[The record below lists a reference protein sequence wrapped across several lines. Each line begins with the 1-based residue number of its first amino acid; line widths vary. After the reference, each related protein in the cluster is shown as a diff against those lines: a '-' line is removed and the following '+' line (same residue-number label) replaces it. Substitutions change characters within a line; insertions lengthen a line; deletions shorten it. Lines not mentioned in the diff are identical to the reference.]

1 MNGFSLSRLIRGSV
15 FFNVLNM
22 TTVEVFFQKSP
33 DNPSGD
39 TRGIEGLTYEVFWG
53 TARVERGTTGN
64 NGKIIVPIFAG
75 RANVRLVHGGGFVE
89 YELTVSSDALD
100 AANTRTGQKQRLR
113 LLGYQLGHAG
123 PDGDGVD
130 GNDNFEFERSVLD
143 FQVEI
148 GTRPDANIDAAV
160 QNQLTSANHAGG

>member
-1 MNGFSLSRLIRGSV
+1 MSDFSLSRLIRGSS

-22 TTVEVFFQKSP
+22 TTVEIFFQKSP
-33 DNPSGD
+33 DNPDGD
-39 TRGIEGLTYEVFWG
+39 TRGIESLAYEVYWG
-53 TARVERGTTGN
+53 ATRVEQGTTGSD
-64 NGKIIVPIFAG
+64 GQIIVPVFAG
-75 RANVRLVHGGGFVE
+75 RANIRLVHTGGFVE

-100 AANTRTGQKQRLR
+100 AANTRTGRKQRLR

-143 FQVEI
+143 FQVES
-148 GTRPDANIDAAV
+148 GSRPDANIDAAV
-160 QNQLTSANHAGG
+160 QNQLTTHAGG